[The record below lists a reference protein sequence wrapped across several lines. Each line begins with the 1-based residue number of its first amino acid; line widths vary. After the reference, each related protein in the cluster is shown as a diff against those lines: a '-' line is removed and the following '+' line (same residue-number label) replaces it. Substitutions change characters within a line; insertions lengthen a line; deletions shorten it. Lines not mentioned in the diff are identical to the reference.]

1 MKVRLPDN
9 IPVRLLKL
17 SSLHDDL
24 NQYDFSASEASQ
36 VCYLVT

>member
-17 SSLHDDL
+17 RSHTGLSPCIWRIAV
-24 NQYDFSASEASQ
+24 YMMI
-36 VCYLVT
+36 